1 MPSDIYSSFVL
12 KKAALRGQTQ
22 LDWLKS
28 YHTFS
33 FGDYYDKHWKQF
45 RTLRVMN
52 EDWIAPTSGFGS
64 HPHRDMEIITYV
76 ISGTLEHQ
84 DSLGNKYLIH
94 AGEVQRMTAG
104 TGIVHSEY
112 SSSLEPVHLYQI
124 WILPNQ
130 KGLQS
135 SYEQKSFQK
144 NKKNMILIAS
154 PDGQDQS
161 LQIHQ
166 DVYLYKGKCFDQSSI
181 RYNIRQGYSVWLQ
194 VVQGEIILN
203 DLILEKGDGLAIEHT
218 AELYLESKTQA
229 EFLLFELN

>member
-1 MPSDIYSSFVL
+1 MPSDIHSSFVL

-33 FGDYYDKHWKQF
+33 FGDYYDPHWKQF
-45 RTLRVMN
+45 QTLRVIN
-52 EDWIAPTSGFGS
+52 EDWIEPASGFGS
-64 HPHRDMEIITYV
+64 HPHHDMEIITYV

-84 DSLGNKYLIH
+84 DSIGNKYLIR

-112 SSSLEPVHLYQI
+112 NSSLEPVHLYQI

-135 SYEQKSFQK
+135 SYEQKSFLK
-144 NKKNMILIAS
+144 NKNDMILIAS
-154 PDGQDQS
+154 PDGQNQS

-166 DVYLYKGKCFDQSSI
+166 NVYLYKGKFFDQSSI

-203 DLILEKGDGLAIEHT
+203 DFILENGDGLAIEHT
-218 AELYLESKTQA
+218 TVLCLESKTQA
-229 EFLLFELN
+229 EFLLFELI